1 MSARFLLVAA
11 VVLGGAGVGAPALG
25 APMPV
30 KPVKYR
36 NCALLRADFPHG
48 VAQPKAQD
56 LVRGATKPVTTFV
69 VNKKVYLLNTHLDR
83 DRDGVACEL
92 R

>member
-1 MSARFLLVAA
+1 MSARFLLVAG
-11 VVLGGAGVGAPALG
+11 VVLGGVGGVAPA
-25 APMPV
+25 AAAV

-56 LVRGATKPVTTFV
+56 LVRGTTKPVTTFV